1 LSTFA
6 AIVNVPRMKMQIYQL
21 LHVFSVIMIFGVT
34 FFALAAPKPERK
46 RGVLIATGIL
56 GLVILVSGFGL
67 ISTVYSNQFAGWM
80 IVKMVVW
87 LLVAGLGGMAFR
99 KPKLA
104 GPLGVLFA
112 VLALIA
118 VIMVY
123 FKPF

>member
-1 LSTFA
+1 
-6 AIVNVPRMKMQIYQL
+6 MKTQIYQL
-21 LHVFSVIMIFGVT
+21 IHVFSVIMIFGLT

-46 RGVLIATGIL
+46 RPILIATGVLALLIF
-56 GLVILVSGFGL
+56 VSGFGL

-80 IVKMVVW
+80 IVKMAVW
-87 LLVAGLGGMAFR
+87 LIVAGLGGMAFR
-99 KPKLA
+99 KPNLA
-104 GPLGVLFA
+104 GPLGMLFA